1 MDVELA
7 RGVEEDH
14 VVVRCDDAALG
25 QALVDLYFSRD
36 GDRYVKRF
44 PAGSFTDGMLD
55 RFREALVPLLR
66 QTARLDP
73 VPWREALR
81 DAIRRLDG
89 AGIDWWL
96 AGSAAL
102 GARGLQVEP
111 RDIDLV
117 ISEADVSRAADAF
130 EDVLIEPAVETDG
143 WIARWFGRAWLGARV
158 EWVAGV
164 SRAVDEPVPSD
175 FGPAAAAALTQIE
188 WEQTIIRVPP
198 IELQYEVS
206 ARRGLADRV
215 ALIQAL
221 KGTRRPSDGGVL
233 DAKAP

>member
-1 MDVELA
+1 MDVELV
-7 RGVEEDH
+7 RGVEEDR

-25 QALVDLYFSRD
+25 QALVDLYFARD
-36 GDRYVKRF
+36 GDGYAKRF

-66 QTARLDP
+66 QTARLEA

-81 DAIRRLDG
+81 DAIRRLDR

-96 AGSAAL
+96 VGSAAL
-102 GARGLQVEP
+102 AVRGLQVEP
-111 RDIDLV
+111 RDIDFV
-117 ISEADVSRAADAF
+117 VSDADARRAADAF

-143 WIARWFGRAWLGARV
+143 WISRWFGRAWIDARV
-158 EWVAGV
+158 EWIAGV
-164 SRAVDEPVPSD
+164 SPTVDEPVPSD
-175 FGPAAAAALTQIE
+175 FGPAAAAALAVIE
-188 WEQTIIRVPP
+188 WEQTVIRVPP
-198 IELQYEVS
+198 IELQREVS

-221 KGTRRPSDGGVL
+221 KGP
-233 DAKAP
+233 

>member
-143 WIARWFGRAWLGARV
+143 WIARWFGRAWLVGLCYSRRWKSGSCSRLTGWWQVRQRPVQQRRTGWRSSTACGSVRPAAGDSG
-158 EWVAGV
+158 AGV
-164 SRAVDEPVPSD
+164 PRSGR
-175 FGPAAAAALTQIE
+175 
-188 WEQTIIRVPP
+188 RV
-198 IELQYEVS
+198 
-206 ARRGLADRV
+206 R
-215 ALIQAL
+215 
-221 KGTRRPSDGGVL
+221 K
-233 DAKAP
+233 

>member
-1 MDVELA
+1 VDVELVP
-7 RGVEEDH
+7 GVEEDC

-25 QALVDLYFSRD
+25 QALVDLYFARD
-36 GDRYVKRF
+36 GDRYAKRF
-44 PAGSFTDGMLD
+44 PVRSFTDGMLD

-66 QTARLDP
+66 QTARLDA

-96 AGSAAL
+96 VGSAAL
-102 GARGLQVEP
+102 VVRGLQVEP

-117 ISEADVSRAADAF
+117 ISDADASRTTEAF
-130 EDVLIEPAVETDG
+130 EDVLIEPAVETGG
-143 WIARWFGRAWLGARV
+143 WISRWFGRAWLGARV
-158 EWVAGV
+158 EWIAGV
-164 SRAVDEPVPSD
+164 SPTADEPVPSD
-175 FGPAAAAALTQIE
+175 FGPAAAAALTVIE
-188 WEQTIIRVPP
+188 WEQSVIRVPP
-198 IELQYEVS
+198 IELQRAAS

-221 KGTRRPSDGGVL
+221 KGP
-233 DAKAP
+233 